1 MSQNLSSAAV
11 VIGAFRVKSV
21 WVRRFFFKKFF
32 PDTINMSNSSD
43 SDLAQCFVGPDLGSN
58 YLQKLSVEDI
68 GQRINGNKFHLY
80 K

>member
-1 MSQNLSSAAV
+1 
-11 VIGAFRVKSV
+11 
-21 WVRRFFFKKFF
+21 
-32 PDTINMSNSSD
+32 MSNSSD